1 MYEKLKSKRKIEW
14 CRKRVRED
22 LSATVHKIFRKEMTE
37 VLTRDYDSVAETP
50 WYENSQTTTLYLE
63 KRKASRFTQNPAD
76 SMHILF

>member
-1 MYEKLKSKRKIEW
+1 MERF
-14 CRKRVRED
+14 RKRVQEEI
-22 LSATVHKIFRKEMTE
+22 AVPVHKIFRKEMTE

-76 SMHILF
+76 SLHILF